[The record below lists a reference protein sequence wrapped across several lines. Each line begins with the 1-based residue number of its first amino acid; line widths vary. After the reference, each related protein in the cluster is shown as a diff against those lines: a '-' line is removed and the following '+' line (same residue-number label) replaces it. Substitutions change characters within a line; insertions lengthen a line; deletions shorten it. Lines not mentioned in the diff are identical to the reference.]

1 MTALEASEPSP
12 TSDRPAWAPLSLIAF
27 VALVVA
33 TNIAGVAWARLLETS
48 PAQLL
53 ALSSRNRYLA
63 LALGADVGE
72 VAYWLIGSVRIAAAF
87 IVLHLIG
94 RAYHATALNWFTRY
108 LGVDSGALDGFRR
121 AYERAEWVV
130 VPVFVGSNLVAAISG
145 VHHTRWPRLLTLM
158 VIGIVGRLALIRWL
172 AAVFEE
178 QLSDIVAVIQRYSW
192 WAVGISVVLV
202 VLVNTRNLR
211 RGSAR

>member
-12 TSDRPAWAPLSLIAF
+12 TSDRPAWAPLSLVAF
-27 VALVVA
+27 VALVIA
-33 TNIAGVAWARLLETS
+33 TNVAGVAWARLLETS

-63 LALGADVGE
+63 LALGADIGE
-72 VAYWLIGSVRIAAAF
+72 VAYWVIGSVRIAAAF

-108 LGVDSGALDGFRR
+108 LGVDAEALDGFRR

-192 WAVGISVVLV
+192 WAVGISVVFV
-202 VLVNTRNLR
+202 ILVNGRNLR

>member
-1 MTALEASEPSP
+1 VTAIDDTGAGQA
-12 TSDRPAWAPLSLIAF
+12 SDRPTWGPIALAAF

-33 TNIAGVAWARLLETS
+33 TNVAGVAWARLLESS

-63 LALGADVGE
+63 LALGADVAEG
-72 VAYWLIGSVRIAAAF
+72 AYWIIGSARIAIAF
-87 IVLHLIG
+87 VVLHLIG

-108 LGVDSGALDGFRR
+108 LGVDAEALDGFRR
-121 AYERAEWVV
+121 GYERAEWIV

-145 VHHTRWPRLLTLM
+145 VHHTRWPRLVVL
-158 VIGIVGRLALIRWL
+158 VGIGIIGRLALIRWL
-172 AAVFEE
+172 AIVFEE
-178 QLSDIVAVIQRYSW
+178 QLTDVVNLIQRYSW

-202 VLVNTRNLR
+202 LLVNVRNF
-211 RGSAR
+211 RGGTAR

>member
-12 TSDRPAWAPLSLIAF
+12 TADRPAWAPLSLVAF
-27 VALVVA
+27 VALVIA
-33 TNIAGVAWARLLETS
+33 TNVAGVAWARLLETS

-63 LALGADVGE
+63 LALGADIGE
-72 VAYWLIGSVRIAAAF
+72 VAYWVIGSVRIAAAF

-108 LGVDSGALDGFRR
+108 LGVDAEALDGFRR

-192 WAVGISVVLV
+192 WAVGISVVFV
-202 VLVNTRNLR
+202 ILVNGRNLR

>member
-1 MTALEASEPSP
+1 VTVIESREPGRSA
-12 TSDRPAWAPLSLIAF
+12 DRPGWAPFTLVAF
-27 VALVVA
+27 VALVAA
-33 TNIAGVAWARLLETS
+33 TNIAGIAWARLLESS

-72 VAYWLIGSVRIAAAF
+72 VAYWVIGSARIAVAF
-87 IVLHLIG
+87 VVLHLIG

-108 LGVDSGALDGFRR
+108 LGVDAEALDGFRR

-130 VPVFVGSNLVAAISG
+130 IPVFVGSNLVAAISG
-145 VHHTRWPRLLTLM
+145 VQHTRWPRLVLLM
-158 VIGIVGRLALIRWL
+158 TIGIIGRLALIRWL
-172 AAVFEE
+172 AVVFEE
-178 QLSDIVAVIQRYSW
+178 QLTDVVGLIQRYSW

-202 VLVNTRNLR
+202 LLVNLRNLR
-211 RGSAR
+211 GGAAR

>member
-1 MTALEASEPSP
+1 MTAIESTGPPSS
-12 TSDRPAWAPLSLIAF
+12 TERPVWARLALVAF
-27 VALVVA
+27 VVLVAA
-33 TNIAGVAWARLLETS
+33 TNIAGIAWARLLDSS

-72 VAYWLIGSVRIAAAF
+72 IAYWVIGSARIAMAF

-108 LGVDSGALDGFRR
+108 LGIDAEALDGFRR

-130 VPVFVGSNLVAAISG
+130 IPVFVGSNLVAAISG
-145 VHHTRWPRLLTLM
+145 VQHTRVPRLVLLM
-158 VIGIVGRLALIRWL
+158 TIGIIGRLALVRWL
-172 AAVFEE
+172 AVVFEE
-178 QLSDIVAVIQRYSW
+178 QLTDVVGLIQRYSW

-202 VLVNTRNLR
+202 LLVNVRNLR
-211 RGSAR
+211 SGSAR